1 MKIDTEAYS
10 FQLILHSGNARSLAF
25 EALQA
30 AKQSNFNEANTK
42 YEEAKKELVEAQK
55 MHAQLL
61 RMMANQE
68 EIDINILLI
77 HAEDHITA
85 SSMAVE
91 NTREFIDLYQIV
103 RGDENG

>member
-1 MKIDTEAYS
+1 MNIDTEAYS

-30 AKQSNFNEANTK
+30 AKNSTFDEANKK
-42 YEEAKKELVEAQK
+42 YDEAKAELIEAQK

-61 RMMANQE
+61 RMMANNE
-68 EIDINILLI
+68 KIEITLLLI
-77 HAEDHITA
+77 HGEDHITA

-91 NTREFIDLYQIV
+91 NTREFINSFPTYLH
-103 RGDENG
+103 